1 MFSGGAA
8 LLAVRH
14 AIAKKARTDRA
25 TATIRRRVI
34 VFLPSSGL
42 DPTSMKKFRHPG
54 QS

>member
-14 AIAKKARTDRA
+14 AIAKTARTDRV

-42 DPTSMKKFRHPG
+42 ALILLKKFRKLAQP
-54 QS
+54 